1 MVSLL
6 RYLVL
11 LAVATCSF
19 VCSGSSSTS
28 EDSGTAVEVSPPVW
42 IPSAGDSL
50 ATQQLLR
57 QIELFQESESVR
69 YGTVALSVRR
79 VQDGRELIGYNARLS
94 LPSASTLKL
103 ITTATALSVL
113 GPDFRYT
120 TTLAHDGTIKDS
132 VLAGNLSIQ
141 GTGDPSLGSWRFSG
155 YPDVSALL
163 KTWSSAVQKAGIKR
177 VDGRVVGDGSLYA
190 DLTTPGTWP
199 YGDLGNYY
207 GAGLNALNINE
218 NLYRIFFRPG
228 KIVGA
233 SASVLRTDPVVPYLT
248 FQNLVTTDAPNT
260 GDQVNIVGAP
270 LQNQQW
276 LTGKVPKD
284 APANEFSVKGSLPDP
299 AFYAA
304 YALQQQ
310 LIQDNVGVGVQS
322 ISVGGGQSTTVPSMG
337 KRTVLSE
344 YQSPPLAELVMQTNY
359 QSINLYAEAL
369 LRTTALRLD
378 KTVRTTNE
386 SVDALVEYWKKK
398 GVNLDGFRPHDGSG
412 LSTTGSLTA
421 DNMTGILSRMA
432 QESAFTTFYNTIP
445 VVGQSG
451 TVKWLARGTA
461 AAGNVRAKSGSIEG
475 VRAYAGYFTATDGE
489 RMAFCILVNKITPD
503 YNRAVTKELEKMF
516 VGLVGLG
523 GR

>member
-1 MVSLL
+1 MVPLL
-6 RYLVL
+6 RYLML
-11 LAVATCSF
+11 MAVATGSF
-19 VCSGSSSTS
+19 VCSGSSNSKVS
-28 EDSGTAVEVSPPVW
+28 ETTVEISPPVR
-42 IPSAGDSL
+42 IRSADDSL

-69 YGTVALSVRR
+69 HGTVALSVRR

-113 GPDFRYT
+113 SPDFRYT
-120 TTLAHDGTIKDS
+120 TTLAYDGTIKDS
-132 VLAGNLSIQ
+132 VLTGNLYIQ

-155 YPDVSALL
+155 YPDVAALL
-163 KTWSSAVQKAGIKR
+163 KTWSAAVQKAGIKR

-228 KIVGA
+228 KTVGA
-233 SASVLRTDPVVPYLT
+233 PTAVLRTDPSVPFLM

-284 APANEFSVKGSLPDP
+284 APSNEFSVKGSLPDP

-310 LIQDNVGVGVQS
+310 LLQNNISVTGQPV
-322 ISVGGGQSTTVPSMG
+322 SVGGGQSTTVQAMS
-337 KRTVLSE
+337 KRTVLNE
-344 YQSPPLAELVMQTNY
+344 YQSPLLTELVMQTNY

-378 KTVRTTNE
+378 KTVRTTDG

-398 GVNLDGFRPHDGSG
+398 GVDLGGFRPHDGSG

-432 QESAFTTFYNTIP
+432 QESAFTAFYNTIP

-489 RMAFCILVNKITPD
+489 RMAFCVLVNKITPD

-516 VGLVGLG
+516 VGLVGLSSK
-523 GR
+523 